1 MNLHFG
7 GNTKTKAKHF
17 LTNSL
22 ISHFISSEMAIY
34 IALYVKGRKLGYKLF
49 CGFFV
54 QIWRKKKLLRIEEKF
69 VFV

>member
-22 ISHFISSEMAIY
+22 ISHFISSEMSIY

-49 CGFFV
+49 CGFLNKFGG
-54 QIWRKKKLLRIEEKF
+54 KKTF
-69 VFV
+69 AN